1 MQSMFSSWAVA
12 VTAAILLSAMIS
24 SLLPETSIKKYITVV
39 LGVIVTMIILSPLI
53 ALFSGTDID
62 QEVNNTLDAIESA
75 GEYEYDSSLYKD
87 YIYKLY
93 EAYIEDE

>member
-1 MQSMFSSWAVA
+1 MQSMFSTWAVA